1 MKLLLENFKKS
12 MKEQFRGPTDEP
24 GFPHPDQ
31 NEPEG
36 SDNAQDQAGAMVDM
50 AVDGNPVNL
59 NGDIITY
66 DDPNSG
72 GGGQFILNQSEVF
85 AQDYD
90 EAEEKIFN
98 ILSQALPQ
106 NELKDRIKESIK
118 QKVMENLAAGQATMA
133 QQRLKGAAGAAQKK
147 MDNPAV
153 EKAMGLATKRLSK
166 APDQQKVE
174 FLLSIAQK
182 LGIEPEEMQ
191 NLMARL
197 KTTARK
203 SVDSNETEV
212 AEE

>member
-24 GFPHPDQ
+24 GFSHPDH